1 MGRFFNYRFFLKKA
15 IDLSKIRGIFHLGV
29 YMDEKIKNEKSGR
42 NLGLDITRILAFF
55 SVVGVHFFLNT
66 DFYKNP
72 IVGYRMYL
80 LVFLRTSFM
89 ICVPLFLLL
98 TGYLVSS
105 KKISMDYTSLKKYY
119 TKIIGI
125 IISYALSMVFV
136 VVILSVKDFEKLSI
150 KNILMDILAFKHY
163 AWYVNMYLGLFFLS
177 PFLNVIW
184 QEIDDKKVHLLL
196 IVVFASLTILPTSLN
211 IYDLSSIKTL
221 TSTKSLSHI
230 FPDWRINLFP
240 ITYYYIGAYIRKY
253 LDFNK
258 IKAKKIFFYFITVL
272 LLNSAY
278 NILRSDGG
286 NFQSQLWNSW
296 GSLENT
302 LSSLLVFILINTCIN
317 HRIGEKSG
325 KFLSYISSLT
335 FTAYLLSAGT
345 DKYIYTYVNKY
356 IGTVKSSMTYMPL
369 IVLSSAV
376 IALILA
382 GFVEKLKK
390 IIMKQFQVK

>member
-1 MGRFFNYRFFLKKA
+1 MNFGAIFILIDFNITR
-15 IDLSKIRGIFHLGV
+15 DLSINRILFPLGV

-105 KKISMDYTSLKKYY
+105 KEISMDFTSLKKYY
-119 TKIIGI
+119 AKIIGI
-125 IISYALSMVFV
+125 LISYALSMVFV
-136 VVILSVKDFEKLSI
+136 AVILSVKDFEKLSI

-177 PFLNVIW
+177 PFLNLIW
-184 QEIDDKKVHLLL
+184 HEICDKRVHMILLAIFL
-196 IVVFASLTILPTSLN
+196 ALTILPSVFN
-211 IYDLSSIKTL
+211 VYDLSSIKTL
-221 TSTKSLSHI
+221 NSSKSLSHI
-230 FPDWRINLFP
+230 VPDWWINLFP
-240 ITYYYIGAYIRKY
+240 ITYYYIGAYMRKY

-258 IKAKKIFFYFITVL
+258 IKAKKILLYLLMVL
-272 LLNSAY
+272 LVNSCY
-278 NILRSDGG
+278 NVLRSKGG
-286 NFQSQLWNSW
+286 NFQSQAWNSW

-302 LSSLLVFILINTCIN
+302 LSSTLFFILINSSMSNKKNNTLA
-317 HRIGEKSG
+317 
-325 KFLSYISSLT
+325 KFLSYFSSLT
-335 FTAYLLSAGT
+335 FSAYLLSAAS
-345 DKYIYTYVNKY
+345 DKYIYAYVNKY
-356 IGTVKSSMTYMPL
+356 IGPVKASMVYMPL
-369 IVLSSAV
+369 IVLSSALT
-376 IALILA
+376 ALILA
-382 GFVEKLKK
+382 SLVERLKK
-390 IIMKQFQVK
+390 TIRI